1 MNREEIKKMGFDEF
15 KKALDSIENVHILEA
30 NGKEVYGLYK
40 HDVCY
45 VERDGIKRTLQMIV
59 PEMKERVDNMMSMLD
74 AVVGLVIASAAA
86 LAFIVLFNLSNINIT
101 ERVREI
107 ATIKVL
113 GFYPHETGTYVFR
126 ENLVLSLMG
135 IIIGLPL
142 GIWLHK
148 YVIAQINVDMV
159 SFAVKIKPASY
170 VICCVIVLLF
180 LFFVDLVMRRKIDAI
195 NMAESLKS
203 VE

>member
-1 MNREEIKKMGFDEF
+1 M
-15 KKALDSIENVHILEA
+15 
-30 NGKEVYGLYK
+30 
-40 HDVCY
+40 
-45 VERDGIKRTLQMIV
+45 QMIV

-148 YVIAQINVDMV
+148 YVTAQINVDMV

-170 VICCVIVLLF
+170 VICCAIVLLF
-180 LFFVDLVMRRKIDAI
+180 LVFVDLVMRRKIDAI